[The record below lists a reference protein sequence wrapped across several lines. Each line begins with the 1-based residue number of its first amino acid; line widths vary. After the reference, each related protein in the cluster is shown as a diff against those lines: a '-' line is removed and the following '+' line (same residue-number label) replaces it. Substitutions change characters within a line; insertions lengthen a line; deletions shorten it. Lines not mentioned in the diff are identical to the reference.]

1 MTIEPTIARPKR
13 ASSRSTTADRG
24 PRARERVR
32 TRERVRGCARAH
44 AGACAQESMHV
55 PAGEAL
61 KAEFA
66 DLFGKW
72 ALVGANQAKG
82 MS

>member
-1 MTIEPTIARPKR
+1 
-13 ASSRSTTADRG
+13 
-24 PRARERVR
+24 
-32 TRERVRGCARAH
+32 
-44 AGACAQESMHV
+44 MHV